1 MEQLGPQYHA
11 LGCESNKSEVSC
23 RGLTAAGGRG
33 REGIMEEHIGLVM
46 KIKSIESIC
55 AEMIRFTLRN
65 DDTISEDWLREVALK
80 RLLEQLKEFRD

>member
-1 MEQLGPQYHA
+1 
-11 LGCESNKSEVSC
+11 
-23 RGLTAAGGRG
+23 
-33 REGIMEEHIGLVM
+33 MEEHIGLVM